1 MAPTAVSPR
10 FEPMASLHPSHGARV
25 VLERDA
31 IEAREARYRVSIY
44 EPAEVHASVARIDAA
59 GGVGFEAW
67 TSEPPAWALTFARRV
82 LEGLPKKHA
91 ADGSWPRKLTR
102 WRDQA

>member
-1 MAPTAVSPR
+1 MCLPSD
-10 FEPMASLHPSHGARV
+10 MASLHPSHGARV

-31 IEAREARYRVSIY
+31 IEGSEARYRVSVY
-44 EPAEVHASVARIDAA
+44 EPGEVHSTVARIDASGA
-59 GGVGFEAW
+59 VTLDAW
-67 TSEPPAWALTFARRV
+67 TSEPPAWATTFAKRV

-102 WRDQA
+102 WRG

>member
-1 MAPTAVSPR
+1 
-10 FEPMASLHPSHGARV
+10 MASLHPAHGARV

-31 IEAREARYRVSIY
+31 IEGSEARYRVSIY
-44 EPAEVHASVARIDAA
+44 EPRDLHRSVAHVDARGA
-59 GGVGFEAW
+59 VTFDPW
-67 TSEPPAWALTFARRV
+67 TSEPPAWASAFAKRV

-102 WRDQA
+102 WRAP